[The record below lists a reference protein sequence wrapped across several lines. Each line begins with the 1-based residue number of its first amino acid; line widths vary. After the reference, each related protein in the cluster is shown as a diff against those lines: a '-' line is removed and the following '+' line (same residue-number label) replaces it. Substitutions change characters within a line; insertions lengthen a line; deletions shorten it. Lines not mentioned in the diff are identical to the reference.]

1 MKNNK
6 RNKESTNVSEL
17 SKPLDTA
24 AENSVTSDIDG
35 SYTGHPLDDG
45 MPVQDAD
52 DL

>member
-6 RNKESTNVSEL
+6 RNNESNNVSEL

-24 AENSVTSDIDG
+24 EENSVTSDIDG
-35 SYTGHPLDDG
+35 SYTGHPLDG
-45 MPVQDAD
+45 GVPVQDAD